1 MEKGFTTLGSAA
13 DADLTEITF
22 SLDKEQKINNVKV
35 QDLANIAPD
44 NTITLVTDRD
54 FNQDGNVTEADRW
67 AYGQELNVKVAA
79 TYLGGAYKFT
89 DEEIAAAAFKINVQ
103 SALKAGKI
111 VPAAGASI
119 TLPAAAAGET
129 AKLTAD
135 MITGYTYNNQPYS
148 LFKEAA
154 GNYKYSYIDKVEF
167 FTTDAEI
174 YTVTKDATAIKDAEG
189 KVIGY
194 HAEITS
200 KNISQTTNT
209 KIIVEVT
216 DKYGYTKTAEL
227 PLTITVGK

>member
-1 MEKGFTTLGSAA
+1 M
-13 DADLTEITF
+13 
-22 SLDKEQKINNVKV
+22 
-35 QDLANIAPD
+35 
-44 NTITLVTDRD
+44 
-54 FNQDGNVTEADRW
+54 
-67 AYGQELNVKVAA
+67 
-79 TYLGGAYKFT
+79 
-89 DEEIAAAAFKINVQ
+89 
-103 SALKAGKI
+103 
-111 VPAAGASI
+111 
-119 TLPAAAAGET
+119 
-129 AKLTAD
+129 
-135 MITGYTYNNQPYS
+135 
-148 LFKEAA
+148 LFR
-154 GNYKYSYIDKVEF
+154 SEF